1 MENTE
6 NRNNSM
12 AGTKE
17 IAVNLVNFEKQ
28 NGLNAIN
35 QKSRNKRLFTWKTIF
50 ICVIN
55 GKCFSMVSTHSL
67 FFYRSFALFIRFRLS
82 VNVK

>member
-6 NRNNSM
+6 NRDRSM
-12 AGTKE
+12 ASTKE

-28 NGLNAIN
+28 NALNAIN

-55 GKCFSMVSTHSL
+55 GKCFSVVSTHSL
-67 FFYRSFALFIRFRLS
+67 TLS
-82 VNVK
+82 LTHSVY